1 MGKDHTRPILDRNL
15 WEKMKGLAKKKA
27 ENYKLSNK
35 QIQMEAVD
43 ALEAAVDD

>member
-1 MGKDHTRPILDRNL
+1 MPNDTTRPELDQNL
-15 WEKMKGLAKKKA
+15 WSKIKGLAKKKA